1 MFRYILSAILIV
13 VVFSPLCF
21 AQDDASGSDFKK
33 DDFLGKLDLTVP
45 DNALFTLMGSSPE
58 TVIKPK
64 VGDSFSAT
72 LLPQALNALGE
83 EETSLGIEIN
93 PGLLAMPERYK
104 FSDFG
109 KDTEEGR
116 RLSRAAT
123 LSGFKLSLGAT
134 RSNGDTDVTRFG
146 AGINYTWDE
155 GSPFNSSIQRRYS
168 ECLRAEIGGGSPDL
182 ARDYIRTKIDALI
195 LEKKRARPNA
205 PEINLELEASTEVAA
220 SLQTDKAYQAL
231 FKAQTEQGTKCST
244 KIEGTEWNRNV
255 YGVGL
260 AVIHTQTDSPDVA
273 QNNDS
278 NAMTA
283 VTAMVMKDQK
293 DLDETGA
300 ALWASAS
307 RGLGKDGQITGT
319 VQYSENFARQ
329 RQQDGQKINET
340 YDGWRVG
347 ARYTY
352 QLASEESE
360 GTTVRAVRGFVEAAY
375 GEEEFGMIDDQF
387 TQAGVG
393 LEIQL
398 QKNLYVQAIVGNTF
412 DSKIDRDTYLTGQV
426 KWSFSTAPSS

>member
-1 MFRYILSAILIV
+1 M
-13 VVFSPLCF
+13 PLCF
-21 AQDDASGSDFKK
+21 AQDDADGSEFKK

-83 EETSLGIEIN
+83 EETSLGVEIN
-93 PGLLAMPERYK
+93 PGLLSMPDRYK

-109 KDTEEGR
+109 KETKEGR
-116 RLSRAAT
+116 RLSTAAN
-123 LSGFKLSLGAT
+123 LSRFKLSLAAT

-146 AGINYTWDE
+146 AGIHYTWAQ

-168 ECLRAEIGGGSPDL
+168 ECLRAEIGEGSPDV
-182 ARDYIRTKIDALI
+182 ARDYIRTKIDSLI

-205 PEINLELEASTEVAA
+205 PEIDLEREASTEVAA
-220 SLQTDKAYQAL
+220 GLQTDKAYQAL
-231 FKAQTEQGTKCST
+231 VKAQTEQGTKCST

-260 AVIHTQTDSPDVA
+260 AVIHTQTDSPDME
-273 QNNDS
+273 QSSTGD
-278 NAMTA
+278 AMTA
-283 VTAMVMKDQK
+283 IANMVMEDQK

-307 RGLGKDGQITGT
+307 HGLGKNGQITAT
-319 VQYSENFARQ
+319 IQYSENFARQ
-329 RQQDGQKINET
+329 REENGQKINET

-352 QLASEESE
+352 LLAAEESDV
-360 GTTVRAVRGFVEAAY
+360 TSVRAVRGFVEAAY

-387 TQAGVG
+387 TQAGIG

-398 QKNLYVQAIVGNTF
+398 QKNLYVQAIVGDTF
-412 DSKIDRDTYLTGQV
+412 DSEIDRSTYLTGQV
-426 KWSFSTAPSS
+426 KWSFSTTPSS